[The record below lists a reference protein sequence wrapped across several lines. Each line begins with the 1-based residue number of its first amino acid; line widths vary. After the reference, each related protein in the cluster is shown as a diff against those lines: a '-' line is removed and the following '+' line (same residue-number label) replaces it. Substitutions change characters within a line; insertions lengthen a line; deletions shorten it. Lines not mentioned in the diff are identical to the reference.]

1 MEAPQTWHYGV
12 VAQWWA
18 ERNLDGPEIDYYR
31 AHIERH
37 GQPALDVACG
47 TGRLLVPYLRA
58 GLDVDGCD
66 VSPDML
72 AWCAGR
78 AEREGLTARLYAQ
91 AMHELD
97 LPRRYRTIIVC
108 GAFGLGGSRTRD
120 EEALRRMHAHL
131 EPGGVLVLD
140 YESRSAGRVGHREW
154 RQWADRKR
162 ASLPEPPAAPDLVPA
177 ADGSEI
183 GLRARIVD
191 IDLAAR
197 VVTSE
202 MRAQRWRGGRLEAD
216 ETYPLKACVY
226 FREELVA
233 MLAQAGFGTVEV
245 SRGYGGTGERES
257 TVLVFEAE
265 RDP

>member
-1 MEAPQTWHYGV
+1 MRILPTSMASISFTACMAP
-12 VAQWWA
+12 A
-18 ERNLDGPEIDYYR
+18 
-31 AHIERH
+31 
-37 GQPALDVACG
+37 
-47 TGRLLVPYLRA
+47 
-58 GLDVDGCD
+58 
-66 VSPDML
+66 
-72 AWCAGR
+72 
-78 AEREGLTARLYAQ
+78 
-91 AMHELD
+91 
-97 LPRRYRTIIVC
+97 
-108 GAFGLGGSRTRD
+108 SRSFI
-120 EEALRRMHAHL
+120 LH
-131 EPGGVLVLD
+131 GGVNPDSFGSNLAEL
-140 YESRSAGRVGHREW
+140 AKGRQVIAVHLQAHGRT
-154 RQWADRKR
+154 
-162 ASLPEPPAAPDLVPA
+162 PDT
-177 ADGSEI
+177 DGSEI